1 MYIYIQRQHVYIYID
16 NMYIYKTAH
25 SFSLLCK
32 TIRNCFAILF
42 YSFSRQVY
50 IFQYLHKHEYISVFN
65 LTFFIK
71 KEIY

>member
-1 MYIYIQRQHVYIYID
+1 MYIYTYTTCIYIYID

-25 SFSLLCK
+25 SFSLRK

-42 YSFSRQVY
+42 YSFPRQVY
-50 IFQYLHKHEYISVFN
+50 IFQYLNKHVYISVFN

-71 KEIY
+71 KEI